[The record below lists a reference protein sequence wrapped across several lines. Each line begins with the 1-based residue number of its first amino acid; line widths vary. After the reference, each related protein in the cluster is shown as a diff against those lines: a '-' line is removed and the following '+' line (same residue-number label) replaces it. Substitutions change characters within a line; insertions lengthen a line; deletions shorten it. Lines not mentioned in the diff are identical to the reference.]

1 MSGLDQIGG
10 EADLLSCLD
19 SAVRLVRLIDGA
31 NKHSQILGTG
41 GGGGNLG
48 NALKKTFFLATLV
61 ALHFTPVS
69 E

>member
-41 GGGGNLG
+41 GGGI
-48 NALKKTFFLATLV
+48 
-61 ALHFTPVS
+61 PVTRVS
-69 E
+69 NGYGEVQV